1 MVWGEEV
8 KIGKELDIQVR
19 LWLKEFGLF
28 NCSQSEA
35 VLRTRGLNRIR
46 VSN

>member
-1 MVWGEEV
+1 MVWGEEI
-8 KIGKELDIQVR
+8 KIEKELDISMR

-28 NCSQSEA
+28 NGSQSEA
-35 VLRTRGLNRIR
+35 VLRTGGLHRIR